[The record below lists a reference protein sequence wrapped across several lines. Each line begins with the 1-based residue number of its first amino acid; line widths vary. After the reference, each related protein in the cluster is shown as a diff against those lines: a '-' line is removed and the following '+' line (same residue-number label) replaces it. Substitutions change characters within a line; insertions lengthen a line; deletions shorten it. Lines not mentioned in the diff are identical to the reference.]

1 MLNALALERPVGLGL
16 GVAALNND
24 DRVDREAATI
34 PAQTPKSTKRRRADR
49 GPGAG
54 EPQIGRALRSV
65 YDQTVGEAIP
75 PEMLEL
81 LGKLG

>member
-1 MLNALALERPVGLGL
+1 MGL

-24 DRVDREAATI
+24 DRVDKEAAT
-34 PAQTPKSTKRRRADR
+34 TPPHAPQAAGRRRADR
-49 GPGAG
+49 GPNAN

-75 PEMLEL
+75 AEMLEL
-81 LGKLG
+81 LGKLA

>member
-1 MLNALALERPVGLGL
+1 M
-16 GVAALNND
+16 NND
-24 DRVDREAATI
+24 DRVDREAATT
-34 PAQTPKSTKRRRADR
+34 PPQEPKSIRRRRADR
-49 GPGAG
+49 GAGAG

-75 PEMLEL
+75 AEMLEL